1 MARYNYSKKIS
12 GYKWAITLIILL
24 SLLVVALAVVSSG
37 FKNWDVKTWFPKEN
51 EEIVCEHEFDNGVC
65 VKCEMPEEEIVCEHE
80 FDNGV
85 CVKCEMSEEEM
96 FENDEII
103 ENELQ
108 SA

>member
-1 MARYNYSKKIS
+1 MTKKQLVS
-12 GYKWAITLIILL
+12 NCSWAIALV
-24 SLLVVALAVVSSG
+24 SLVAVLMVALSVVSQG
-37 FKNWDVKTWFPKEN
+37 FTNWDVKTWFPKEN

-65 VKCEMPEEEIVCEHE
+65 IKCEMPEEEIVCEHE

-85 CVKCEMSEEEM
+85 CVKCEMPEEEM

>member
-12 GYKWAITLIILL
+12 GYKWAIALIILL

-37 FKNWDVKTWFPKEN
+37 FKNWDVKTWFN
-51 EEIVCEHEFDNGVC
+51 NDTEIVCEHEFENGVC
-65 VKCEMPEEEIVCEHE
+65 VKCEEPETTCEHE
-80 FDNGV
+80 FENGV